1 LALRGLRKGTV
12 EEKLEEAIG
21 WRADCSWEEEAGVEY
36 EEEEDGG
43 MVGGVAVIGDIVMC
57 GAGKSLS

>member
-1 LALRGLRKGTV
+1 MALRGLRKGTV

-21 WRADCSWEEEAGVEY
+21 WRADCSWEEEVGVEF
-36 EEEEDGG
+36 EEEEDG
-43 MVGGVAVIGDIVMC
+43 MVGGAVVIGDIVMC